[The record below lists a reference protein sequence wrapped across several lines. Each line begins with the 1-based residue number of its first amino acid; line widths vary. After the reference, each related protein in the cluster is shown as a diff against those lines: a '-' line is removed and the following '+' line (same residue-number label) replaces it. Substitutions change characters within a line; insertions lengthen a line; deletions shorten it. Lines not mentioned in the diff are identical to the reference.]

1 MTSRSGRGRWERVL
15 AARRQARAALGGDP
29 NATDLYAAP
38 PKRKTPPPAAPP
50 APTPIAHGAGIG
62 VLFVGEAAVRL
73 GMARAELEAM
83 IARGVVATLPIQF
96 GHVIPVNE
104 VKRLMEQARR
114 H

>member
-29 NATDLYAAP
+29 NATDPYAAP

-62 VLFVGEAAVRL
+62 VLFVGEAAARL
-73 GMARAELEAM
+73 GIPRAELEAM
-83 IARGVVATLPIQF
+83 IARGAIETLPTAF
-96 GHVIPVNE
+96 GCVIPTRE
-104 VKRLMEQARR
+104 VERLRR
-114 H
+114 PAS